1 MKQLGLIHTVS
12 RLAPTFAELTDEL
25 LPGVETTVIADELLL
40 KETVRDGSV
49 GAATTE
55 RLRGHTDALFAFG
68 VDAVLV
74 TCSSLGTVVDAV
86 AAGSEKPVLRV
97 DRPMARS
104 AVALG
109 STVGVLATLPTTLAP
124 TTELVEVCAREMECE
139 VEVVPRLCADAFAS
153 LQRGDP
159 ARHDEIVATELELLA
174 GTVDVV
180 VLAQASMAR
189 IAAGRPDDGTPILS
203 SPRSAIEQL
212 AEIFS
217 EPEVEA
223 DMR

>member
-1 MKQLGLIHTVS
+1 MEQLGLIHTVS

-25 LPGVETTVIADELLL
+25 LPEVETTVIADELLL

-55 RLRGHTDALFAFG
+55 RLRGHADALFAFG

-74 TCSSLGTVVDAV
+74 TCSSLGTVVDAI

-97 DRPMARS
+97 DRPMAQR

-124 TTELVEVCAREMECE
+124 TTDLVGKCARDMERA
-139 VEVVPRLCADAFAS
+139 VEVVPRLCPDAFAS
-153 LQRGDP
+153 LQRGDS
-159 ARHDEIVATELELLA
+159 ARHDEIVATELERLA
-174 GTVDVV
+174 ETVDVV

-189 IAAGRPDDGTPILS
+189 IAAGIPDDGTPILS
-203 SPRSAIEQL
+203 SPRSAIEHV
-212 AEIFS
+212 AEGFADL
-217 EPEVEA
+217 EAEA
-223 DMR
+223 DPR